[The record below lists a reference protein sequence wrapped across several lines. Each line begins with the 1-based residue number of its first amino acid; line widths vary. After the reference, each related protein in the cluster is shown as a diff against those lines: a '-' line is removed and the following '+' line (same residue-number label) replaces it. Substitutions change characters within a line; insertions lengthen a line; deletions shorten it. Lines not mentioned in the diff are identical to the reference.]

1 MASDFDPS
9 SLDRSM
15 PQSGQDAILLLMR
28 AWPLFEMALTD
39 WLIAVVKMDEE
50 IGRLFIGRMDTRGKI
65 SKLREIYQHLGDTQQ
80 VQWLKNL
87 NKSAEGYTRV
97 RNMIV
102 HGVYLGY
109 RPRPDTEEY
118 ELIYSTHRPIIGRR
132 K

>member
-65 SKLREIYQHLGDTQQ
+65 SKLREIYQHLGETQQ
-80 VQWLKNL
+80 VQLLKNL

-97 RNMIV
+97 RNIL
-102 HGVYLGY
+102 LGIQARSRY
-109 RPRPDTEEY
+109 
-118 ELIYSTHRPIIGRR
+118 G
-132 K
+132 KV